1 MPGGSDQL
9 VHMQCCFDSSDKM
22 CRVRYASAT
31 NAEPAFL
38 VLLGAHACTTCVVIF
53 RCSFEGLSPVAAAA
67 AAAASEA
74 ATPAAPSDRAV
85 RTDASAAQHPQ
96 QAMQPVAQAAGVQHL
111 EVQQQLV
118 ALQPAPTG
126 LKGRTAADSTGSKV
140 GLDVPVTAADA
151 VDAVSS
157 MPTVGEHPHLP
168 PIKTVSKRGRFV
180 VTKLTP
186 ASTACC
192 TPKSACAATTP
203 TAAAAAA
210 AGFGAVSAAEPAAE
224 GVSGGGADLSVSSLG
239 PLVTCPV
246 CAVAQVMPQLP
257 HQLSGQ
263 LLGLITE
270 REAGG
275 QQQQQQQQ
283 QPEGTSQ
290 PQGGAAAAAAAA
302 AAACDAIAAAVSET
316 QAAGRLNPEA
326 AGSSSSTVIDGQQL
340 AAAEGPFGGTSS
352 SVGMQAPLPTCSSC
366 GAPLPPM
373 SQQEY
378 QSAAAAA
385 AAGVLGVAAATAAA
399 HLQPA
404 AAAAP
409 GDACGS
415 TSSSMQSSWHEAAV
429 EVQGPHHVPDTQQGP
444 SSSTPQ
450 GLLAIA
456 AVRVLAA
463 RQREQQLAQQ
473 RKQQEQHPRELH
485 DASSGGLSTSRTP
498 GYCSSNHRGSMDPG
512 HWAGNSCS
520 MVGGGA
526 PDLLSESSYQHSTFS
541 SGRSSSSS
549 ILAQPCM
556 WGGASSSTMH
566 GAQHNSGAVGFAGF
580 GGNDAHASAALPT
593 HVGVGFGAGAG
604 GRCYSGSPAE
614 GRSAAAAVSPH
625 ASAADSPMRWAVQ
638 QRAAVAPVLALA
650 EHEHVLEGPAAAVA
664 PSLAA
669 QGVALPASVTA
680 QAGAEGAAVPVSVAM
695 QAGEGAA
702 LLAAPA
708 GSTPLSVE
716 GAPAVVQDGAAA
728 ANPTSAEE
736 GVVLPAAAAAVPA
749 SVSPVPSSATYWPR
763 SHAAEWMDALGSA
776 EASSNDCGGSRG

>member
-1 MPGGSDQL
+1 
-9 VHMQCCFDSSDKM
+9 V
-22 CRVRYASAT
+22 
-31 NAEPAFL
+31 
-38 VLLGAHACTTCVVIF
+38 
-53 RCSFEGLSPVAAAA
+53 AA

-74 ATPAAPSDRAV
+74 ATPAAPSDKAV
-85 RTDASAAQHPQ
+85 RIDASAAQSSQ
-96 QAMQPVAQAAGVQHL
+96 QLTQPVVQACGVQHL

-126 LKGRTAADSTGSKV
+126 LKGRAAADSTGSKV
-140 GLDVPVTAADA
+140 GFDVPVTAADA
-151 VDAVSS
+151 VDAVPS

-210 AGFGAVSAAEPAAE
+210 AGFGTVSAAEPAAE
-224 GVSGGGADLSVSSLG
+224 GVSGGCTDLSVSSLG

-275 QQQQQQQQ
+275 LQQQQQLA
-283 QPEGTSQ
+283 GTTELQ
-290 PQGGAAAAAAAA
+290 AGGTAAAAA

-316 QAAGRLNPEA
+316 QAAAGLKPEA
-326 AGSSSSTVIDGQQL
+326 GNSSSSTVVDGQQL
-340 AAAEGPFGGTSS
+340 AAAEGPFGISS
-352 SVGMQAPLPTCSSC
+352 SSAGMQAPLPTCSSC

-385 AAGVLGVAAATAAA
+385 AAGVLDVAAAAAAAA

-404 AAAAP
+404 AATAA
-409 GDACGS
+409 GEACGS

-429 EVQGPHHVPDTQQGP
+429 EVQGSHHLADTQQGP
-444 SSSTPQ
+444 SPSTPQ

-473 RKQQEQHPRELH
+473 RKQQQQHPRESH
-485 DASSGGLSTSRTP
+485 DPSSGGPSTSRTP
-498 GYCSSNHRGSMDPG
+498 GYYSSNHRGSMDPG

-520 MVGGGA
+520 TVGGGP
-526 PDLLSESSYQHSTFS
+526 PDLLSESSYQHSAFS

-556 WGGASSSTMH
+556 RGGASSSTMH
-566 GAQHNSGAVGFAGF
+566 GAQHNSGAVGFVGF
-580 GGNDAHASAALPT
+580 GGNDARASAALPT
-593 HVGVGFGAGAG
+593 HPGAG
-604 GRCYSGSPAE
+604 GSSYCRSPAD
-614 GRSAAAAVSPH
+614 GSSPAAAITPH

-638 QRAAVAPVLALA
+638 QRAVLVPALVPA
-650 EHEHVLEGPAAAVA
+650 EHVHVLGGPAAAVA
-664 PSLAA
+664 PALA
-669 QGVALPASVTA
+669 
-680 QAGAEGAAVPVSVAM
+680 AEGAAP
-695 QAGEGAA
+695 AGEGAA
-702 LLAAPA
+702 LPAAPA
-708 GSTPLSVE
+708 VSLSVE
-716 GAPAVVQDGAAA
+716 GGAALQDGLTAALA
-728 ANPTSAEE
+728 ASAQE
-736 GVVLPAAAAAVPA
+736 GAALPAATAAVPA

-776 EASSNDCGGSRG
+776 EASSNDCSDSRG